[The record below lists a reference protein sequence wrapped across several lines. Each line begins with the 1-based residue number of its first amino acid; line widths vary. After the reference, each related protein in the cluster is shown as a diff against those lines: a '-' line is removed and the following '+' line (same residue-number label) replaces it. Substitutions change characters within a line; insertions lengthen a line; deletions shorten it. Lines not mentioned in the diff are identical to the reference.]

1 MAAETGFARLKPT
14 AKVGGD
20 MKPPTPTDEAQSAVH
35 HVNSVQF
42 NLPHA
47 ITHLQEAQKH
57 ANKLTET
64 LGAIP
69 QTAPHVQA
77 LQRALG
83 GNTP

>member
-1 MAAETGFARLKPT
+1 MAATGFARLKPQA
-14 AKVGGD
+14 AKGMD
-20 MKPPTPTDEAQSAVH
+20 QHPPTPSDAAQSAVH

-47 ITHLQEAQKH
+47 ITHLQEAQRH
-57 ANKLTET
+57 ANKLNDVMAA
-64 LGAIP
+64 LP

-83 GNTP
+83 GPSA